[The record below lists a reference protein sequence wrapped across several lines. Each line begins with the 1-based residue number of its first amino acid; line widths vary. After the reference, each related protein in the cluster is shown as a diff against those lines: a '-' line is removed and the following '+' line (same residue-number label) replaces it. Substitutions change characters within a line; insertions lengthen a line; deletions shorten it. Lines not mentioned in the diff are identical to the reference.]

1 MIVPDDLTLRAMDRA
16 QFIRTVMWSRL
27 KLGMETTRFEKLS
40 EYNQGLAAQDQV
52 SSWTEWVE
60 RDPSVR
66 SSAGVGTGYA
76 DKVKR

>member
-60 RDPSVR
+60 RVQVYGAPRAWVLDTR
-66 SSAGVGTGYA
+66 T
-76 DKVKR
+76 R